1 MKILFSSINF
11 SGKPDNYSV
20 IDKFVSRSAQPK
32 KEDLKWL
39 QEQGVTDIFNFR
51 TMYAPDINYEEKVEA
66 ENLGINY
73 HSIPSVTRHP
83 KEENIDLFLREIEDI
98 KSKGGKA
105 HIHCKAGADRTG
117 MYAFIY
123 ETINGIKTLSR
134 SQAEWFE
141 HGYHYRLYPDL
152 MEWTRNFVLKIK
164 K

>member
-1 MKILFSSINF
+1 MKILFSNIKF
-11 SGKPDNYSV
+11 AGKPDNYSV

-39 QEQGVTDIFNFR
+39 KELGVTDIVNFR
-51 TMYAPDINYEEKVEA
+51 TMYTPDINFDEKAEA
-66 ENLGINY
+66 ENLGIKY

-83 KEENIDLFLREIEDI
+83 KEENIDLFLKKIEEI

-123 ETINGIKTLSR
+123 ETINGIKTLPK

-141 HGYHYRLYPDL
+141 HGYHYKLYPDL